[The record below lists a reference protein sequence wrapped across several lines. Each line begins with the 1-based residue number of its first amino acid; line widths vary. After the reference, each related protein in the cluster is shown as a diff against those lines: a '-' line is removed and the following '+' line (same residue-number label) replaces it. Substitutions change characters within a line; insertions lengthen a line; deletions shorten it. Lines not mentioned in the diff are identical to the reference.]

1 MPANAFDS
9 RSAFG
14 GGGGG
19 GGTNTAKTE
28 EDLTGQVD
36 GTETEF
42 TISAAFVASSI
53 DVYYNGIKQRA
64 SQEFTVLNS
73 TTIQTTFTPT
83 ATSTL
88 TVAYYTQ

>member
-1 MPANAFDS
+1 MPANAFDN

-14 GGGGG
+14 GGGGS
-19 GGTNTAKTE
+19 GTNTAKTE

-36 GTETEF
+36 GTETQF
-42 TISAAFVASSI
+42 IISSAFVASSI
-53 DVYYNGIKQRA
+53 DVYYNGIKQRVT
-64 SQEFTVLNS
+64 SEFTIVNS

-88 TVAYYTQ
+88 TVAYYT

>member
-1 MPANAFDS
+1 MPANAFDN

-14 GGGGG
+14 GGGGS
-19 GGTNTAKTE
+19 GTNTAKTE

-36 GTETEF
+36 GTETQF
-42 TISAAFVASSI
+42 IISSAFVASSI
-53 DVYYNGIKQRA
+53 DVYNNGIKQRVT
-64 SQEFTVLNS
+64 SEFTIVNS

-88 TVAYYTQ
+88 TVAYYT

>member
-19 GGTNTAKTE
+19 GTNTAKTE
-28 EDLTGQVD
+28 QDLTSQVD
-36 GTETEF
+36 GSNTTF
-42 TISAAFVASSI
+42 TISSAFVASSI
-53 DVYYNGIKQRA
+53 DVYYNGIKQRV
-64 SQEFTVLNS
+64 SEEFTVVNS
-73 TTIQTTFTPT
+73 TTIETNFTPT
-83 ATSTL
+83 ATSVL

>member
-1 MPANAFDS
+1 MPANAFDN

-14 GGGGG
+14 GGGGS
-19 GGTNTAKTE
+19 GTNTAKTE

-36 GTETEF
+36 GTETQF
-42 TISAAFVASSI
+42 IISSAFIASSI
-53 DVYYNGIKQRA
+53 DVYYNGIKQRVT
-64 SQEFTVLNS
+64 SEFTIVNS

-88 TVAYYTQ
+88 TVAYYT